1 MSAAATEETLTAA
14 GERPSQRPLI
24 LRFCRS
30 PPPRRDL
37 LVGVDDDETMTEAQ
51 IDAEFERTQPIG
63 NAINALAQAELAV
76 AAVDELPPD
85 VQTHLDQMLRDG
97 PGQAND

>member
-1 MSAAATEETLTAA
+1 
-14 GERPSQRPLI
+14 
-24 LRFCRS
+24 
-30 PPPRRDL
+30 
-37 LVGVDDDETMTEAQ
+37 VDDDETMTEAQ

>member
-1 MSAAATEETLTAA
+1 
-14 GERPSQRPLI
+14 
-24 LRFCRS
+24 
-30 PPPRRDL
+30 
-37 LVGVDDDETMTEAQ
+37 MTEAQ